1 MKKALFLVSLL
12 YLGWRA
18 ARRLPPERKGDVA
31 KLVNRVFG
39 AGERVGLVKPNP
51 GFRTDYL
58 ADYPE
63 LEILERNHR
72 VIQDECLALLEA
84 KSHLVDVQALGD
96 SYTTGGIHTIAW
108 KSFMFKS
115 GEFIEE
121 NCARAPRTAA
131 LLRTIPGVYTAFFS
145 ILDPK
150 QHVRRT
156 GGYYKGFLRY
166 HLGVVV
172 PAGENGRACFLRI
185 NDDPVDNAAG
195 DRTLVERGEK
205 YFWRE
210 GEGVLFDD
218 TFLHDAANESDEV
231 RVVLWLDLARRM
243 RPPLGELN
251 RLFLWVAHRDPTVRE
266 IRRNAV
272 VTLPGAVP
280 AEAELSAVSQAQ
292 PV

>member
-1 MKKALFLVSLL
+1 MRKALVLVPLA

-18 ARRLPPERKGDVA
+18 GRRLPPERKGDIA
-31 KLVNRVFG
+31 KLVNRMFE
-39 AGERVGLVKPNP
+39 AGERAGLVRPNP

-63 LEILERNHR
+63 LEPLERNHA
-72 VIQDECLALLEA
+72 VIRDECLALLEA

-115 GEFIEE
+115 GELIEE
-121 NCARAPRTAA
+121 NCALAPRTAA
-131 LLRTIPGVYTAFFS
+131 LLRDVSGVYTAFFS

-150 QHVRRT
+150 QHVQPHW
-156 GGYYKGFLRY
+156 GYYKGFLRY

-172 PAGENGRACFLRI
+172 PGGEDGRACFLRV

-195 DRTLVERGEK
+195 DRSLVERGQK
-205 YFWRE
+205 YYWRE

-243 RPPLGELN
+243 RPPLAQLN
-251 RLFLWVAHRDPTVRE
+251 RFFLWVAHRDPTVRE

-272 VTLPGAVP
+272 VTLPDGVRVEPVLAASR
-280 AEAELSAVSQAQ
+280 AE